1 MNSIVTSL
9 NLLNITMY
17 ADDTTLRFEGV
28 YLSQAMQITNPELE
42 KKFALALKKP
52 TYSECF

>member
-1 MNSIVTSL
+1 
-9 NLLNITMY
+9 MY